1 MQVQMRASTN
11 SKGQRLLNANV
22 MVVMVIE
29 VCWSVLVELVVV
41 VAMIA
46 KKFKMWIDA
55 QNLTTFCST
64 TSHTCLTEFN

>member
-55 QNLTTFCST
+55 QNLKDWLESVQQR
-64 TSHTCLTEFN
+64 LTRS

>member
-29 VCWSVLVELVVV
+29 VCWSFLVELVVV

-55 QNLTTFCST
+55 QNLKDWLESVQQR
-64 TSHTCLTEFN
+64 LTRS